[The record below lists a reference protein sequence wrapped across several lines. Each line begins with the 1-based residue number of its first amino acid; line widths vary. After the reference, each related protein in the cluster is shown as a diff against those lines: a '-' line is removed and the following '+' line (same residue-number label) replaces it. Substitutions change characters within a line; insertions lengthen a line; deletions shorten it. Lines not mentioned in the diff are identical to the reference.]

1 MRHLF
6 RRLAH
11 RIKQPATATATV
23 SMFVLRRDRD
33 GKVWAGPYK
42 WRGVTF
48 TSNKG
53 AWWGTATAAA
63 MQARVNDEGF
73 TGCTIMQVRR

>member
-33 GKVWAGPYK
+33 GKVWAGPYR
-42 WRGVTF
+42 WTGATF
-48 TSNKG
+48 TDAKKF
-53 AWWGTATAAA
+53 WWGTATAAA